1 MLLTWLQSTLST
13 SILSCVLRMHTLLWG
28 LGENSWVFSQANVIW
43 TQLRV
48 TALKGKSMRE
58 FLSQIGAIFDS
69 LASVGCPIMLQEHVD
84 SILERLSSDYH
95 PIIAMIEPQPTEQ
108 VKALFLALLLTI
120 TNTQTLV
127 KILLFLQLFLKHIK
141 HKTLGTFI
149 APTHLWLML
158 IMAKPLDVYLYP
170 ITIWYSHLLP
180 LIQHETPIIT
190 H

>member
-1 MLLTWLQSTLST
+1 
-13 SILSCVLRMHTLLWG
+13 
-28 LGENSWVFSQANVIW
+28 
-43 TQLRV
+43 
-48 TALKGKSMRE
+48 
-58 FLSQIGAIFDS
+58 
-69 LASVGCPIMLQEHVD
+69 MLQEHVD

-149 APTHLWLML
+149 APTHL
-158 IMAKPLDVYLYP
+158 
-170 ITIWYSHLLP
+170 
-180 LIQHETPIIT
+180 
-190 H
+190 

>member
-1 MLLTWLQSTLST
+1 MLSQTKNVFVTHSRLLTELERNRKPFLSVVMA
-13 SILSCVLRMHTLLWG
+13 CVLKLFAVTNG
-28 LGENSWVFSQANVIW
+28 SVFSLHLNS
-43 TQLRV
+43 R
-48 TALKGKSMRE
+48 RR
-58 FLSQIGAIFDS
+58 FHRRF
-69 LASVGCPIMLQEHVD
+69 
-84 SILERLSSDYH
+84 
-95 PIIAMIEPQPTEQ
+95 
-108 VKALFLALLLTI
+108 
-120 TNTQTLV
+120 NTQTLV